1 MSTQLATYKTWD
13 VTPNNIRPDVSATID
28 VDTTIVSSGG
38 LFNITIRQHTADQED
53 EFVLSVCIDKRT
65 AYDIVDELE
74 NIIAAKAVEDY
85 LAK

>member
-1 MSTQLATYKTWD
+1 MSTQLATYKTWE
-13 VTPNNIRPDVSATID
+13 VTSNNVCSDVSANID
-28 VDTTIVSSGG
+28 VDTTNVSPDGV
-38 LFNITIRQHTADQED
+38 FNITIRQHTADQEND
-53 EFVLSVCIDKRT
+53 FVLSVCVDKAT